1 MVSSDDVVRF
11 LEQHPDFFDQ
21 HPQLLEQLHVPH
33 GGNGTVSLVERQV
46 KALRERQAMS
56 RERLAELVR
65 VARSNDLLAER
76 IHKLTLRLLH
86 ARTTE
91 EVRAQVDASM
101 REDFEV
107 TPCKILP
114 SGAELNIVESLLSSG
129 RPRCGHFAESQRT
142 ALFGDEGVA
151 VASMAL
157 VPIGAGASRGALL
170 LGSTDP
176 HRFNPGVSTDFLA
189 RIGEMISAALARCGV
204 EPRV

>member
-11 LEQHPDFFDQ
+11 LEQHPVFFDQ
-21 HPQLLEQLHVPH
+21 YPQLLERLHVPH
-33 GGNGTVSLVERQV
+33 GGNGAVSLVERQV
-46 KALRERQAMS
+46 KALRERQAVS

-86 ARTTE
+86 ARTIE
-91 EVRAQVDASM
+91 EVRAQIEESM
-101 REDFEV
+101 REDFGV
-107 TPCKILP
+107 TPYKILL
-114 SGAELNIVESLLSSG
+114 SGSELGVVESLLPAG
-129 RPRCGHFAESQRT
+129 RPRCGHFAESQRA
-142 ALFGDEGVA
+142 ALFGDDGVA

-157 VPIGAGASRGALL
+157 VPIGAGASRGALV

-204 EPRV
+204 EVRV

>member
-33 GGNGTVSLVERQV
+33 GGNGAISLVERQV
-46 KALRERQAMS
+46 KALRERQAVS
-56 RERLAELVR
+56 RERLAELIR

-76 IHKLTLRLLH
+76 VHKLTLRLLH

-91 EVRAQVDASM
+91 EICAQIDASM

-107 TPCKILP
+107 TPCRILL
-114 SGAELNIVESLLSSG
+114 SGSELGVVESLLSAG
-129 RPRCGHFAESQRT
+129 MPRCGHFAESQRT
-142 ALFGDEGVA
+142 ALFGDQGMQ

>member
-33 GGNGTVSLVERQV
+33 GGNGAISLVERQV
-46 KALRERQAMS
+46 KALRERQAVS

-76 IHKLTLRLLH
+76 VHKLTLRLLH

-91 EVRAQVDASM
+91 EICAQIDASM

-107 TPCKILP
+107 TPRRILL
-114 SGAELNIVESLLSSG
+114 SGSELGVVESLLSAG

-142 ALFGDEGVA
+142 ALFGDQGMQ

-170 LGSTDP
+170 LGSADP